1 MPADAVNKTKLL
13 IDQVKKEKDV
23 TEAINLL
30 ADIMLES
37 QEASL
42 KSMEKVEAEIKKMSD
57 VLLGNGHPELALCTR
72 MAHLE
77 KRINWLFG
85 LFSTI
90 IVPVVIYFIMELIKL
105 V

>member
-42 KSMEKVEAEIKKMSD
+42 KSMEKLAEDIKKISE

-72 MAHLE
+72 IAHLE

-85 LFSTI
+85 LFGTI
-90 IVPVVIYFIMELIKL
+90 IVPVVIYFVLELIKL

>member
-1 MPADAVNKTKLL
+1 MPADTVNKTKLL

-42 KSMEKVEAEIKKMSD
+42 KSMEKVEAEIKKISE
-57 VLLGNGHPELALCTR
+57 VLLGNGHPELSLCTR
-72 MAHLE
+72 MTHLE

-85 LFSTI
+85 LFGTI

>member
-1 MPADAVNKTKLL
+1 MPAEAVNKTKLL

-37 QEASL
+37 QEASI
-42 KSMEKVEAEIKKMSD
+42 KSMDKLESEIRKISEP
-57 VLLGNGHPELALCTR
+57 LLGNGHPELALCTR
-72 MAHLE
+72 ITHLE

-85 LFSTI
+85 LFGSI
-90 IVPVVIYFIMELIKL
+90 LVPVVIYFVMELIKL